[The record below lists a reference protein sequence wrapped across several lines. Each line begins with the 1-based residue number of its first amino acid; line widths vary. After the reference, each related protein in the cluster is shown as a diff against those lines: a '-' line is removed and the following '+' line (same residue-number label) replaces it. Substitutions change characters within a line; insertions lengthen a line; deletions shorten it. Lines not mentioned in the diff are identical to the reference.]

1 MKLINENKKTIK
13 QVSPAKLFF
22 LAYLVTIFV
31 GGFLLSLPLAAQSG
45 TWTGFMDAIFT
56 ATSALCVTGLTT
68 LVTANHWSAFG
79 KLVIIILIQLG
90 GIGIITVGSA
100 LGLLLHKRLSLKERM
115 YIAEEKNANTTQG
128 MIKLVKYVILAT
140 FIIEGV
146 GSLLLSL
153 QFVPDYG
160 WIKGI
165 CFSIF
170 HSISAYCNAG
180 FDLIG
185 ENSLMPYQQNPL
197 VILTISGLIVL
208 GGLGFVV
215 YREIIRKRKFKKFS
229 LHAKLAI
236 VSTIVLILGASLI
249 FLALEWS
256 NPETL
261 GPLPLGSKFLAA
273 NFQSVTTRTAGFFSV
288 TQAGLKESSLFLTL
302 VLMFIGG
309 SPAGTAG
316 GLKTTTVIAL
326 TFGVVMAIKRTKSS
340 KMFGRKISDANVN
353 KAFTLF
359 FISLVW
365 VGLAI
370 FILTI
375 SDSQLSLTDIVFEVV
390 SAYGTVGLSLGI
402 TPMLSLVGKLVISF
416 TMLFGKLGPIT
427 MIYLVAQTD
436 GVSRIQYAEENIL
449 VG

>member
-79 KLVIIILIQLG
+79 KLVIIVLIQLG

-165 CFSIF
+165 GFSIF

-215 YREIIRKRKFKKFS
+215 YREIIKKKKFKKFS

-236 VSTIVLILGASLI
+236 VSTIVLILGASLL

-261 GPLPLGSKFLAA
+261 GPLTWGSKFLAA

-288 TQAGLKESSLFLTL
+288 NQAGLKESSLFLTL

-316 GLKTTTVIAL
+316 GLKTTTFIAL

-375 SDSQLSLTDIVFEVV
+375 SDSQFALTDIVFEVV

-402 TPMLSLVGKLVISF
+402 TPMLSVIGKLVISF